1 MLKIALALAFALIG
15 AALLLTGW
23 RLLYGPTLA
32 DRVVALD
39 TLYVNTVAVLV
50 ATGIYFDSILY
61 FEIALLIAVL
71 GFISTVA
78 LCRFIANGR
87 LFESGSA
94 SNAD

>member
-23 RLLYGPTLA
+23 RFLHGPTLA

-50 ATGIYFDSILY
+50 ATGIYFDSTLY

-87 LFESGSA
+87 LFE
-94 SNAD
+94 